1 VRSAAA
7 QPGPPRGIDAIIW
20 LATAALLMGCDAAT
34 AIRPDD
40 IRSYSAPKPT
50 AMPRVASAE
59 PFGASVPAA
68 TSGVRYEVP
77 EGWTDRGGS
86 GIRLATL
93 LIGEPSAGQE
103 VTVIPASGTL
113 RDNVVRWQKQLTAE
127 ADPAAVEKAV
137 EKALAAADT
146 VDVDGAKATVVMLTD
161 DLAGA
166 APEPPD
172 ASPAI
177 LGAMIPREDASAV
190 FVKYRG
196 TAGVARQEKARFLE
210 FVASFRWK

>member
-1 VRSAAA
+1 MRSAAVP
-7 QPGPPRGIDAIIW
+7 PGPPHGIVAVIW
-20 LATAALLMGCDAAT
+20 LAAAALLVGCDAAT
-34 AIRPDD
+34 TIRPDD
-40 IRSYSAPKPT
+40 IRSYSAPKPAAT
-50 AMPRVASAE
+50 PRIASTE
-59 PFGASVPAA
+59 PFSAGGPAA
-68 TSGVRYEVP
+68 SSGVRYQVP

-113 RDNVVRWQKQLTAE
+113 RDNVVRWQKQLTAD
-127 ADPAAVEKAV
+127 ADSAAVEKAV
-137 EKALAAADT
+137 DEALAAADT
-146 VDVDGAKATVVMLTD
+146 VDVDGTKATVVMLTD
-161 DLAGA
+161 DLAGT
-166 APEPPD
+166 APQPPD

-177 LGAMIPREDASAV
+177 LGAMIPREDESAV

-210 FVASFRWK
+210 FVASFRWQ